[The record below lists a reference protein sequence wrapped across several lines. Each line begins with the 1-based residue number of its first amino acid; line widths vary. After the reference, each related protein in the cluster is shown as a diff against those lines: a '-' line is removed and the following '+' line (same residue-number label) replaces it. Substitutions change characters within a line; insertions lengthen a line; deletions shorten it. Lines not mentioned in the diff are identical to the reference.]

1 MDDKKEELQ
10 ICKVGLDNFETMIDE
25 NYLYIDKTKLI
36 YEMTKGGGS
45 FYFLSRPRRFGKS
58 LLCSTI
64 SNLFQGKRHLFKGLW
79 IDDHWNWD
87 RIHPVIH
94 LEMGAGVA
102 DSLEQMNNKMYKM
115 LKKKFKNHKL
125 DIDPD
130 TKDPYLLFKD
140 LIDDL
145 YEKTGKKLVILVDE
159 YDKPIQEHVGEPIE
173 VTMPKGN
180 KGFLIE
186 AIRDKLANF
195 YVVLK
200 EEGAKIEFLI
210 LTGVSKFAKVNI
222 FSKLNNLND
231 ITYDPQYATLCGY
244 THQELMDNY
253 GPHQKRLANRYN
265 LSREECEKKI
275 KFWYNGYKFHD
286 WAEAVFNPFSIVNLM
301 GKGVFSNY
309 WADSGTPTMLIN
321 SIKTSSFQL
330 QSMINPK
337 VPPVA
342 RDNLDLV
349 NPDHGSFMLQTGYM
363 TIKKELEYGDWLL
376 EIPNYEVKR
385 TFPLLVAQQML
396 LKKSKSE
403 TNSIGSFFRE
413 RINANDLQNFLAH
426 LESMLNGI
434 PYTLLKKKVHEDEDE
449 TRKIFNE
456 NYFHTIFYC
465 LCLSSDINIR
475 VEQII
480 LGGIVDAVITTK
492 THFYIFEFK
501 INRDPAIALAQIQDR
516 SYYKPF
522 LVDPSRELVIIGV
535 RFDRET
541 REVTASY
548 RTLRE
553 KGSTTPSD
561 GPLIDYQSKKVVI

>member
-1 MDDKKEELQ
+1 
-10 ICKVGLDNFETMIDE
+10 
-25 NYLYIDKTKLI
+25 
-36 YEMTKGGGS
+36 
-45 FYFLSRPRRFGKS
+45 
-58 LLCSTI
+58 
-64 SNLFQGKRHLFKGLW
+64 
-79 IDDHWNWD
+79 
-87 RIHPVIH
+87 
-94 LEMGAGVA
+94 
-102 DSLEQMNNKMYKM
+102 
-115 LKKKFKNHKL
+115 
-125 DIDPD
+125 
-130 TKDPYLLFKD
+130 
-140 LIDDL
+140 
-145 YEKTGKKLVILVDE
+145 
-159 YDKPIQEHVGEPIE
+159 
-173 VTMPKGN
+173 MPKGN

-186 AIRDKLANF
+186 AIRDKLADF

-200 EEGAKIEFLI
+200 EEGTKIEFLI

-231 ITYDPQYATLCGY
+231 ITYKKNYATLCGY
-244 THQELMDNY
+244 THEELLSNY
-253 GPHQKRLANRYN
+253 GPHLKRLAKQNN
-265 LSREECEKKI
+265 LSSQQCEKKI

-309 WADSGTPTMLIN
+309 WKPIAAPRPCSSTT
-321 SIKTSSFQL
+321 IKTSSFQL

-337 VPPVA
+337 VPLIA

-403 TNSIGSFFRE
+403 TNNIGSFFRE
-413 RINANDLQNFLAH
+413 RINANDLQNFLAQ

-434 PYTLLKKKVHEDEDE
+434 PYTLLKKKVSDEDEDE

-456 NYFHTIFYC
+456 DYFHTIFYC
-465 LCLSSDINIR
+465 LCLSSGIDIR

-480 LGGIVDAVITTK
+480 LGGIIDAVITTK

-501 INRDPAIALAQIQDR
+501 INRDPAGRPCSNSRPKLLQALPHRSIQRTCHHRRPFR
-516 SYYKPF
+516 S
-522 LVDPSRELVIIGV
+522 
-535 RFDRET
+535 
-541 REVTASY
+541 
-548 RTLRE
+548 
-553 KGSTTPSD
+553 
-561 GPLIDYQSKKVVI
+561 